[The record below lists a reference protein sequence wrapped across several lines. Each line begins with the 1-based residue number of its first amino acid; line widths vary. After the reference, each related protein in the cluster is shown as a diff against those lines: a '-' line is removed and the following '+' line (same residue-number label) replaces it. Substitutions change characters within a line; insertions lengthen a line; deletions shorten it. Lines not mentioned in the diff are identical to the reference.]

1 MPPELALV
9 ESRTLRASLTHRVE
23 ALDKV
28 KTLIMLPDGTYVTT
42 KMVATYFEVD
52 PEAIKKIVQR
62 HRAEL
67 ESNGMTV
74 LGGSTLVTFARD
86 ILSLSNEGYPQL
98 RSNLTLFPRR
108 VVLNVGMLLRDS
120 PVAQR
125 VRSYLLDVE
134 EQVVHRP
141 ADVPQPRAYRPYPG
155 PQLGPGPHWDEYEK
169 TSSNPDLEAW
179 RRVIDG
185 EVADGGSSD
194 GEDTL
199 PPGWP
204 ESVDRRLD
212 AMGRVSSAM
221 SHKLDDVGQDVR
233 RMRKDINA
241 LRSDIH
247 RANGHR

>member
-9 ESRTLRASLTHRVE
+9 ESRSLRASLNHRVE

-42 KMVATYFEVD
+42 RMVATYFEV
-52 PEAIKKIVQR
+52 PESTIKNLTQR
-62 HRAEL
+62 HRTEL
-67 ESNGMTV
+67 EANG
-74 LGGSTLVTFARD
+74 FR
-86 ILSLSNEGYPQL
+86 ILKGVDMSRFVGRNMSPTQVSGRGVAIYD
-98 RSNLTLFPRR
+98 RR
-108 VVLNVGMLLRDS
+108 AVVNVAMLLRDS
-120 PVAQR
+120 AVARQ

-141 ADVPQPRAYRPYPG
+141 TDVPQPRAYRPSPG
-155 PQLGPGPHWDEYEK
+155 PQLGPGPHWDEYER
-169 TSSNPDLEAW
+169 TSSNPELEAW

-185 EVADGGSSD
+185 EAVHEDPSGS
-194 GEDTL
+194 EDTEDGL
-199 PPGWP
+199 PPDWP

-212 AMGRVSSAM
+212 AMGRVTSAM

-247 RANGHR
+247 RAGRQR